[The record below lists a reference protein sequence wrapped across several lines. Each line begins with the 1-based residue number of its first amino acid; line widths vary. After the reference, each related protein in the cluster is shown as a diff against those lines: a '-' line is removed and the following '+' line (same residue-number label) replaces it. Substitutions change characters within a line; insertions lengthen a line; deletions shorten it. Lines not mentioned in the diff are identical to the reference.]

1 MDDLQ
6 RQEIDVLVE
15 LEFDRKRGS
24 SRSVTKEFRLVGLLD
39 QDGDEYYL
47 YFTNLPRDE
56 YPAPDIAQLYRA
68 RWEVELLFKEL
79 KSRFRLDEINTT
91 DPYVIE
97 ALVIMAAISLMMSR
111 VIVDELHKIEAERRD
126 MAADADESA
135 SGLSRQQ
142 CSVAISR
149 HAHLIQLYLMVELGY
164 GLPDLDELLLWASQ
178 DPNPHRPRLLAEVEL
193 GEA

>member
-1 MDDLQ
+1 M
-6 RQEIDVLVE
+6 
-15 LEFDRKRGS
+15 
-24 SRSVTKEFRLVGLLD
+24 LD
-39 QDGDEYYL
+39 EEDDEYHL
-47 YFTNLPRDE
+47 YFTNLPRSD
-56 YPAPDIAQLYRA
+56 YSAPDIAQLYRA

-91 DPYVIE
+91 DPYIIE

-111 VIVDELHKIEAERRD
+111 VIIDKLHKMKAKRGDE
-126 MAADADESA
+126 AADADESA
-135 SGLSRQQ
+135 SRPPRRQ

-178 DPNPHRPRLLAEVEL
+178 DPNPHRPRLIEEVES
-193 GEA
+193 G